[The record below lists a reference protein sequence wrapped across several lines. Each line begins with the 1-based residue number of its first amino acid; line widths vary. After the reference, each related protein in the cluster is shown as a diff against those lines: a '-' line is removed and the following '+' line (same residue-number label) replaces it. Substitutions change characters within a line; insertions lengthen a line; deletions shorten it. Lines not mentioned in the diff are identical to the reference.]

1 MAKNQL
7 TPKFSRIVHSEGL
20 RYDHRKYRSFGTMY
34 LRNSVTPPIIEI
46 WVFGYD
52 IYIHIEFHY
61 LHLDFHHPN
70 YRIRKVL
77 VYGSETQKTRSN
89 PRIRTVLVTVR
100 IRTVLVTV
108 RIRTVLVTVRIRT
121 VHFVNG
127 DFRLRGS
134 LYQALRK
141 RRFPYTRLLVPRH
154 FVNGEFRLRGF
165 LYQGTS

>member
-100 IRTVLVTV
+100 IRTV
-108 RIRTVLVTVRIRT
+108 
-121 VHFVNG
+121 HFVNG